1 MKITFNFSTGKQ
13 LTAEIVDFNSVEFA
27 AQLNNPQTLFIS
39 IGNNGFQKHS
49 LIDWSES
56 PLDSEL

>member
-1 MKITFNFSTGKQ
+1 MKMTFTFSTGKQ
-13 LTAEIVDFNSVEFA
+13 LTADIQDFNSVEFA

-56 PLDSEL
+56 TLENA